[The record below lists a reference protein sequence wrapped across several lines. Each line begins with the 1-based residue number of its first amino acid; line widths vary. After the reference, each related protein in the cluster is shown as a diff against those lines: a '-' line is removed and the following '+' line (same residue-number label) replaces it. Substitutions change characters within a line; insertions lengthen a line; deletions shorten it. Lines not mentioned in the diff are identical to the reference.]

1 MALEPVKDTNRK
13 KILVVD
19 DNPVITKTLSMKLT
33 SAGYEVITAAE
44 GAEAVGAARR
54 QKPDLVILDISFP
67 SDVGGVPWDGFKII
81 EWFRR
86 MEEAKDIPVIVIT
99 GAEAEQF
106 RDKSLSTGAVA
117 FFRKPIDNNQL
128 LETVKTILENAAKP
142 VSS

>member
-44 GAEAVGAARR
+44 GSEAVGAARR